1 MKTNVYKPSGKKGA
15 KRSNNKLGNKWFI
28 FGGIILIAIVGI
40 IAIRVSQAAV
50 GVYSGRMPETGEP
63 HINYTVNLNG
73 TVTLTKSTNGES
85 RTAGNI
91 DEAYVIGEQM
101 YNEMIAA
108 QTPPPSTPPSTS
120 TPSNATSPT
129 TSSNSTS
136 STAPPSTTTTPGS
149 NTNQTSTNQPSSNS
163 TSTSSSS
170 NQNQNNTS
178 TIVRKF
184 LITLRR
190 KVSIVPKIPQ
200 NVTEVG
206 SVVLLVDGNK
216 VAESNSSKNL
226 IMLDT
231 TKYSN
236 GTHTLTTQIINKS
249 GSVVSADSYTI
260 KIDNTDSWID
270 KLLWFFGY

>member
-1 MKTNVYKPSGKKGA
+1 
-15 KRSNNKLGNKWFI
+15 
-28 FGGIILIAIVGI
+28 
-40 IAIRVSQAAV
+40 
-50 GVYSGRMPETGEP
+50 
-63 HINYTVNLNG
+63 
-73 TVTLTKSTNGES
+73 
-85 RTAGNI
+85 
-91 DEAYVIGEQM
+91 M

-108 QTPPPSTPPSTS
+108 QTPPPSTPPSTP

-129 TSSNSTS
+129 TSNNSTS
-136 STAPPSTTTTPGS
+136 STTPSATTTPGS

-163 TSTSSSS
+163 TSTSSTS
-170 NQNQNNTS
+170 NQIQNNTS

-200 NVTEVG
+200 NVTDIG

-216 VAESNSSKNL
+216 VAESKASNYL
-226 IMLDT
+226 MIFDT

-236 GTHTLTTQIINKS
+236 GAHTLTTQILNES